1 MAIREGLVT
10 SNKEKRIECYKG
22 GKWYRKDL
30 TVWEWEGTIEENIL
44 EKITSVK
51 DLKKSIW
58 KPTTVEFQQ

>member
-10 SNKEKRIECYKG
+10 SNKKKIIECYKG

-51 DLKKSIW
+51 DL
-58 KPTTVEFQQ
+58 

>member
-1 MAIREGLVT
+1 MLQR
-10 SNKEKRIECYKG
+10 